1 MIGVER
7 TLLSYLDAPV
17 VIGDPDGCAI
27 YANPAFELCF
37 ERAVGRVPGAPLAE
51 LFEGGA
57 REAVLRAV
65 VVAAGEGESVRFR
78 VREGAQ
84 GFSAVASPIASGGES
99 VGVVILLKEEVE
111 GIERVLA
118 LHRSMEQPMDE
129 LGQVVQQLFELP
141 VVAREARLRAL
152 LGDAQ
157 QALGRLRKGADEVH
171 AVLTG
176 TRDPVSVAPAPGAGA
191 SPRRFD
197 PSGLLHRVAARAERS
212 EGAEGRSI
220 EVVVAPSLPM
230 LPGDPHRVETLLLRL
245 LERRLVP
252 GAAPLRLVITAR
264 QVAGALG
271 PGLVISLC
279 ELGAGACDAALADPP
294 HLHEEAASLGAELR
308 SVVQP
313 RLGRATALRLPLPS

>member
-1 MIGVER
+1 MIGAER

-17 VIGDPDGCAI
+17 VIGDPDGCAV
-27 YANPAFELCF
+27 YANPAFELRF

-57 REAVLRAV
+57 REAVLRSV
-65 VVAAGEGESVRFR
+65 RVATAEGESVRFR
-78 VREGAQ
+78 LREGAQ

-111 GIERVLA
+111 GLERVLA
-118 LHRSMEQPMDE
+118 LHRTMEQPMDE
-129 LGQVVQQLFELP
+129 LEQVLEQLFELP

-157 QALGRLRKGADEVH
+157 QTLGRLRKGADEVH

-176 TRDPVSVAPAPGAGA
+176 SRDAVEPVPQQGVGVRA
-191 SPRRFD
+191 RRFD

-212 EGAEGRSI
+212 DGAAGRSI

-245 LERRLVP
+245 LERRLAP
-252 GAAPLRLVITAR
+252 GAALERLVITAR
-264 QVAGALG
+264 QVAGAAG
-271 PGLVISLC
+271 QGLLISLC
-279 ELGAGACDAALADPP
+279 ELGATEAAAPDPP
-294 HLHEEAASLGAELR
+294 HLHEEALALGAELR
-308 SVVQP
+308 SVAQP
-313 RLGRATALRLPLPS
+313 GLGRATVLRLRLPRS

>member
-1 MIGVER
+1 VIGAER

-17 VIGDPDGCAI
+17 VIGDPDGCAV
-27 YANPAFELCF
+27 YANPAFELRF

-65 VVAAGEGESVRFR
+65 VVAAAEGESVRFR
-78 VREGAQ
+78 LREGAQ

-111 GIERVLA
+111 GLERVLA
-118 LHRSMEQPMDE
+118 LHRTMEQPMDE

-176 TRDPVSVAPAPGAGA
+176 SRDAADGVPSQGAGA
-191 SPRRFD
+191 APRRFD

-212 EGAEGRSI
+212 DGAEGRSI
-220 EVVVAPSLPM
+220 EVVVAPGLPM
-230 LPGDPHRVETLLLRL
+230 LPGDPHRVEALLLRL
-245 LERRLVP
+245 LERRLAP
-252 GAAPLRLVITAR
+252 GAALEHLVITAR
-264 QVAGALG
+264 QVAGAAG
-271 PGLVISLC
+271 QGLLVSLC
-279 ELGAGACDAALADPP
+279 ELGAGACDTSTPDPP
-294 HLHEEAASLGAELR
+294 HLREEAAALGAELR
-308 SVVQP
+308 SVAQAG
-313 RLGRATALRLPLPS
+313 LGRATVLRLRLPR